1 VIHHEVQP
9 VGREDEPIVENDAQ
23 EILHAAPLLHVE
35 MEEENDDQHSGIM
48 ENDPLI
54 PINELDEDNEIP
66 AQGVEQPIEF
76 PRRSS
81 RPKQYNAR
89 YKEFRQSLGRPL
101 AKIGLIGILIIFL
114 YCFVF

>member
-1 VIHHEVQP
+1 MIHHEVQP
-9 VGREDEPIVENDAQ
+9 VGREDKAIVENDAQ

-81 RPKQYNAR
+81 RPKQ
-89 YKEFRQSLGRPL
+89 
-101 AKIGLIGILIIFL
+101 
-114 YCFVF
+114 